1 MIRRTTTSLIIG
13 VVAWLVL
20 WAPAASAQ
28 TAPAGSTVAAGPV
41 VVQVGEVEAPAGRG
55 VLVRTT
61 DATVAPTLA
70 VLIGLSVVSATLAAI
85 TARRRTLQVRA
96 VERTTGVMAGRRA
109 RTDFWGLPASP
120 GAPAL
125 SMAAPREA
133 PRPRLLVTSGVPAHV
148 PSGVGSSP
156 VETRRPVRAGSAR
169 GSGQD

>member
-1 MIRRTTTSLIIG
+1 MIVG

-20 WAPAASAQ
+20 WAPPGSAQ
-28 TAPAGSTVAAGPV
+28 SAAAGSTAAAGAV
-41 VVQVGEVEAPAGRG
+41 VVQVGEVDPPVEQG

-70 VLIGLSVVSATLAAI
+70 VLIGLSVVGATLAAI

-120 GAPAL
+120 GTSSL
-125 SMAAPREA
+125 SIPAPRQA
-133 PRPRLLVTSGVPAHV
+133 PRPRPLVTSGVPMHV
-148 PSGVGSSP
+148 PSGAGSSP